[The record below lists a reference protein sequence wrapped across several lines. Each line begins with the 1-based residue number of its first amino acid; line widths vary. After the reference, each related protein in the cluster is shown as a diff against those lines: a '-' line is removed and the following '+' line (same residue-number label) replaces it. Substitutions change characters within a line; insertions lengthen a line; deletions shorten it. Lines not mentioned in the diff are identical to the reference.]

1 MKKTFLVSENL
12 KEVTLTIKFPIDD
25 MLNIFCNMFYTK
37 INQSNREFMDIIHE
51 SDETLCRLKVCELLN
66 VSSTTLTKRIK
77 DGSIPYSRIGSRY
90 VFSKKEVLEAIKT
103 NRGGKK

>member
-1 MKKTFLVSENL
+1 MNQKINISEDL
-12 KEVTLTIKFPIDD
+12 KEVTLTIKFPIED

-37 INQSNREFMDIIHE
+37 INQSNREFMNIINE
-51 SDETLCRLKVCELLN
+51 SDETLCRLKVCELLKI
-66 VSSTTLTKRIK
+66 SPTTLTKRIK
-77 DGSIPYSRIGSRY
+77 DRSIPYSKLGSRY